1 VVKWWQFALADQP
14 IDSTVPSEGH
24 PLLVRKS
31 LAKDENIVP
40 WYFVET
46 DVMFE
51 KKPTGVNG

>member
-1 VVKWWQFALADQP
+1 VVDWWQFALADQP
-14 IDSTVPSEGH
+14 IDSTLPSKRA
-24 PLLVRKS
+24 PLLVPKS
-31 LAKDENIVP
+31 LAEDGNIVP